1 MLTATPKP
9 VCITGH
15 AEHDR
20 SHMIK
25 SRPKRKGDVQMTTV
39 EIVMAVVM
47 FAIAGLWLFLGIRS
61 FMERGFLLNNAY
73 IYATKEERKTMD
85 KKPYYRQSAVA
96 FCLLSVMFVIIGL
109 SVLFQNDTIMLLVI
123 PFAVAVVLYAVVSTV
138 LLHKRTK

>member
-1 MLTATPKP
+1 
-9 VCITGH
+9 
-15 AEHDR
+15 
-20 SHMIK
+20 
-25 SRPKRKGDVQMTTV
+25 MTTV

-47 FAIAGLWLFLGIRS
+47 FAIAGLWLLLGIRS

-96 FCLLSVMFVIIGL
+96 FCLLSAMFVIIGL
-109 SVLFQNDTIMLLVI
+109 SVLFQNDTIMLLII
-123 PFAVAVVLYAVVSTV
+123 PFAVAVVLYAVVSSV

>member
-1 MLTATPKP
+1 
-9 VCITGH
+9 
-15 AEHDR
+15 
-20 SHMIK
+20 MIK

-96 FCLLSVMFVIIGL
+96 FCLLSAMFVIIGL

-123 PFAVAVVLYAVVSTV
+123 PFAVAVVLYAVVSSV
-138 LLHKRTK
+138 LHHKRTK

>member
-1 MLTATPKP
+1 
-9 VCITGH
+9 
-15 AEHDR
+15 
-20 SHMIK
+20 
-25 SRPKRKGDVQMTTV
+25 MTTV

-47 FAIAGLWLFLGIRS
+47 FAIAGLWLLLGIRS

-96 FCLLSVMFVIIGL
+96 FCLISVMFVIIGL

-123 PFAVAVVLYAVVSTV
+123 PFAVAVVLYAVVSSA
-138 LLHKRTK
+138 LQHKRTK

>member
-1 MLTATPKP
+1 
-9 VCITGH
+9 
-15 AEHDR
+15 
-20 SHMIK
+20 
-25 SRPKRKGDVQMTTV
+25 MTTV

-47 FAIAGLWLFLGIRS
+47 FAIAGLWLFLGIRI

-96 FCLLSVMFVIIGL
+96 FCLLSAMFVIIGL

-123 PFAVAVVLYAVVSTV
+123 PFAVAVVLYAVVSSV
-138 LLHKRTK
+138 LQHKRTK

>member
-1 MLTATPKP
+1 
-9 VCITGH
+9 
-15 AEHDR
+15 
-20 SHMIK
+20 MIK

-47 FAIAGLWLFLGIRS
+47 FAIAGLWLFWGIRS

-85 KKPYYRQSAVA
+85 KKPYYRQSAIV
-96 FCLLSVMFVIIGL
+96 FCLLSVLFVIIGL

>member
-1 MLTATPKP
+1 
-9 VCITGH
+9 
-15 AEHDR
+15 
-20 SHMIK
+20 
-25 SRPKRKGDVQMTTV
+25 MTTV

-47 FAIAGLWLFLGIRS
+47 FAIAGLWLLLGIRS

-123 PFAVAVVLYAVVSTV
+123 PFAVAVVLYAVVSSV
-138 LLHKRTK
+138 LHHKRTK

>member
-1 MLTATPKP
+1 
-9 VCITGH
+9 
-15 AEHDR
+15 
-20 SHMIK
+20 
-25 SRPKRKGDVQMTTV
+25 MTTV

-96 FCLLSVMFVIIGL
+96 FCLL
-109 SVLFQNDTIMLLVI
+109 
-123 PFAVAVVLYAVVSTV
+123 PFERYVCDHRFICSFPKRYNHVACHTV
-138 LLHKRTK
+138 CRCRCPIRSRVYCFAA

>member
-1 MLTATPKP
+1 
-9 VCITGH
+9 
-15 AEHDR
+15 
-20 SHMIK
+20 MIK

-96 FCLLSVMFVIIGL
+96 FCLLSVIFVIIGL

-123 PFAVAVVLYAVVSTV
+123 PFAVAVVLYAVVSSV
-138 LLHKRTK
+138 LHHKRTK

>member
-1 MLTATPKP
+1 
-9 VCITGH
+9 
-15 AEHDR
+15 
-20 SHMIK
+20 
-25 SRPKRKGDVQMTTV
+25 MTTV

-47 FAIAGLWLFLGIRS
+47 FAIAGLWLLLGIRS

-96 FCLLSVMFVIIGL
+96 FCLLSAMFVIIGL

>member
-1 MLTATPKP
+1 
-9 VCITGH
+9 
-15 AEHDR
+15 
-20 SHMIK
+20 
-25 SRPKRKGDVQMTTV
+25 MTTV

-47 FAIAGLWLFLGIRS
+47 FAIAGLWLFLRIRS

-96 FCLLSVMFVIIGL
+96 FCLLSAMFVIIGL

-123 PFAVAVVLYAVVSTV
+123 PFAVAVVLYAVVSSA
-138 LLHKRTK
+138 LQHKRTK

>member
-1 MLTATPKP
+1 
-9 VCITGH
+9 
-15 AEHDR
+15 
-20 SHMIK
+20 
-25 SRPKRKGDVQMTTV
+25 MTTV

-47 FAIAGLWLFLGIRS
+47 FAIDGLWLLLGIRS

-109 SVLFQNDTIMLLVI
+109 SVLFQNDKIMLLVI
-123 PFAVAVVLYAVVSTV
+123 PFAVAVVLYAVVSSV
-138 LLHKRTK
+138 LHHKRTK

>member
-1 MLTATPKP
+1 
-9 VCITGH
+9 
-15 AEHDR
+15 
-20 SHMIK
+20 
-25 SRPKRKGDVQMTTV
+25 MTTV

-47 FAIAGLWLFLGIRS
+47 FAIAGLWLLLGIRS

-85 KKPYYRQSAVA
+85 KKPYYRQSAIV
-96 FCLLSVMFVIIGL
+96 FCLLSVLFVIIGL

>member
-1 MLTATPKP
+1 
-9 VCITGH
+9 
-15 AEHDR
+15 
-20 SHMIK
+20 
-25 SRPKRKGDVQMTTV
+25 MTTV

-96 FCLLSVMFVIIGL
+96 FCLLSAMFVIIGL

-123 PFAVAVVLYAVVSTV
+123 PFAVAVVLYAVVSSV
-138 LLHKRTK
+138 LQHKRTK

>member
-1 MLTATPKP
+1 
-9 VCITGH
+9 
-15 AEHDR
+15 
-20 SHMIK
+20 
-25 SRPKRKGDVQMTTV
+25 MTTV

-73 IYATKEERKTMD
+73 IYATKEEWKTMD

-123 PFAVAVVLYAVVSTV
+123 PFAVAVVLYAVVSSA
-138 LLHKRTK
+138 LHHKRTK